1 MVGKRLGSSCRRIER
16 WRFRSTVER
25 YNSVRTMF
33 SRYFCLFFNKSRIQ
47 NRCFRFLNFFIS
59 LCLSKTSQQKS
70 WHESKNLSS
79 TAAIFLKI
87 INNYGNQCLCIRVRI
102 RVSFPAILGG
112 WYEGYVFADRSN
124 LAPSIS
130 GIRTINTYHKLQ
142 PCLCEPIAA
151 HL

>member
-47 NRCFRFLNFFIS
+47 NRCFRFLNFFVH
-59 LCLSKTSQQKS
+59 LCLSKITKQKS
-70 WHESKNLSS
+70 WLESKNLSF

-87 INNYGNQCLCIRVRI
+87 INNYGNQCLYI
-102 RVSFPAILGG
+102 RVSFHAKLGG